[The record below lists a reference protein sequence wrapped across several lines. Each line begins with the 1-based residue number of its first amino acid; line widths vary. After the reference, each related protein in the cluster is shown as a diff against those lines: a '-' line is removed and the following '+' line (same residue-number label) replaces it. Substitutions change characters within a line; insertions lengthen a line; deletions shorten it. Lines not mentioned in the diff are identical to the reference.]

1 MLLGI
6 VRLLQIIGAR
16 RVVLEFEVVSC
27 QFVRSPSVFW
37 LIFSFCGNS
46 IIEQVESTFQQKI
59 IAMVGFVRVVG
70 LRVGDG

>member
-46 IIEQVESTFQQKI
+46 IIEQVESTFQQI

-70 LRVGDG
+70 LRVVDG